1 MFTGVLDATLDKLFK
16 VTDTFIG
23 TMGST
28 TMPKFMHKF
37 QFKVYNNTEI
47 LKDFNTELQEETT
60 IAISHQ

>member
-1 MFTGVLDATLDKLFK
+1 
-16 VTDTFIG
+16 
-23 TMGST
+23 
-28 TMPKFMHKF
+28 MHKF